1 MSAAGGPSRPIPN
14 SYWVREGRF
23 AAGEYPG
30 ALDPRDAAAKVR
42 TLIEAGVD
50 SVVRS
55 GHEEGGD
62 EA

>member
-30 ALDPRDAAAKVR
+30 ALDPRDAAAKPDCPTPMGR
-42 TLIEAGVD
+42 
-50 SVVRS
+50 
-55 GHEEGGD
+55 
-62 EA
+62 